1 MPGKRFIIL
10 LPVVLVDTSLRRKIG
25 PKAKSGLI
33 LYPNRNPKAR
43 LANRIWANTLI
54 LKRSAKTDL
63 FLCL

>member
-10 LPVVLVDTSLRRKIG
+10 LPVVLVDTSLRHKED

-33 LYPNRNPKAR
+33 PFRNRKAKAR

-54 LKRSAKTDL
+54 LRRSAKTDL